1 VEPNHCAVDV
11 KSLVGDFRTATYNN
25 WFAMFRFQ
33 FAVAITLAISAIFSA
48 ALFFW
53 LCPPND
59 GKIELPASYD
69 SDDEFEPVL
78 AGESDP
84 FAVTR
89 PEDFIDGT
97 PIDEDKFWIKVCE
110 IHILV

>member
-1 VEPNHCAVDV
+1 MVRYH
-11 KSLVGDFRTATYNN
+11 
-25 WFAMFRFQ
+25 
-33 FAVAITLAISAIFSA
+33 LAIAVGLAFSAACSA

-53 LCPPND
+53 LSPPAG
-59 GKIELPASYD
+59 GKIELPSND
-69 SDDEFEPVL
+69 SDDEFEPEL

-97 PIDEDKFWIKVCE
+97 PIDEDNFWVEVSLMISRLHQAGVS
-110 IHILV
+110 LG